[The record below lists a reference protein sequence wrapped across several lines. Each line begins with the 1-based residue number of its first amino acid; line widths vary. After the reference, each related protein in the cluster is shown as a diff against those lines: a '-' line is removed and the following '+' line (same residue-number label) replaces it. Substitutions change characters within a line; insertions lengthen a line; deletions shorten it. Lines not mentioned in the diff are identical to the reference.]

1 MERLYLEMVLRETM
15 GRVGRAAKI
24 AGIHTRALYNK
35 MKRLGLQKE
44 HFRNKKGSEN
54 DVHAEGVR

>member
-1 MERLYLEMVLRETM
+1 MVLKETM
-15 GRVGRAAKI
+15 GRVGEAARI

-44 HFRNKKGSEN
+44 SFRSKNRTGI
-54 DVHAEGVR
+54 

>member
-1 MERLYLEMVLRETM
+1 VVDQAERLYLEMVLRETM
-15 GRVGRAAKI
+15 GRVGLAAKI

-44 HFRNKKGSEN
+44 NFRTKNRP
-54 DVHAEGVR
+54 AI

>member
-1 MERLYLEMVLRETM
+1 VGVSQPG
-15 GRVGRAAKI
+15 GRRGPPAKI

-44 HFRNKKGSEN
+44 NFRAKNRPEN
-54 DVHAEGVR
+54 DGHAERT